1 MAYEV
6 ASVRLYGRPAGVLR
20 AAPDGKLEFEY
31 TRSWVKDHLAG
42 VTTAH
47 ALSFSLPV
55 RSEVYGWE
63 ATGPFFGGLL
73 PENVNNR
80 RALARRLR
88 IDSRDDFRLLIA
100 LGRDCPGALSIVDPE
115 EPLAPETR
123 IRPEYSVLDETELAE
138 LIEDLPARP
147 LFIDADGDLRLSL
160 AGVHDKAALLRVG
173 GKAAIPTGKT
183 PTTHILKVDINGLPD
198 SARVEN
204 YCLKLAAEL
213 GIDVPKSDIL
223 SARGIP
229 YLLLSRYDRVIGR
242 DESGQYLRRLHQ
254 EDFCQALG
262 RFPAQKYEKNGGL
275 SWTECFDLARRLA
288 DPGKSVDALLRRVI
302 FQYLIN
308 NPDAHAKNYALVY
321 GGSGVQI
328 SKLYDVNNAA
338 AFRSRFKETRPRM
351 AMSIGGELDPTKLT
365 LRHWAQFAEEVR
377 LRPEPVMEAL
387 SNMAIEM
394 PEKALALRE
403 SFKGTLADSDLLD
416 LVVEDVGL
424 RCSFVRSILNRA
436 EVSGRPRP
444 DSDFITPGGNY

>member
-1 MAYEV
+1 MI
-6 ASVRLYGRPAGVLR
+6 SVCSSLLVGIAR
-20 AAPDGKLEFEY
+20 APYRSSTPKSPSHQKRGSAPK
-31 TRSWVKDHLAG
+31 A
-42 VTTAH
+42 
-47 ALSFSLPV
+47 
-55 RSEVYGWE
+55 
-63 ATGPFFGGLL
+63 
-73 PENVNNR
+73 
-80 RALARRLR
+80 
-88 IDSRDDFRLLIA
+88 
-100 LGRDCPGALSIVDPE
+100 
-115 EPLAPETR
+115 
-123 IRPEYSVLDETELAE
+123 ELAQ

-160 AGVHDKAALLRVG
+160 AGVHDKAALLKVG

-204 YCLKLAAEL
+204 YCLKLAAEI

-242 DESGQYLRRLHQ
+242 DESGQYLRRVHQ

-262 RFPAQKYEKNGGL
+262 RFPAQKYEKDGGP

-302 FQYLIN
+302 FHYLIN

-321 GGSGVQI
+321 GGTGVQI

-377 LRPEPVMEAL
+377 LRPEPVMKAL
-387 SNMAIEM
+387 STMAIEM
-394 PEKALALRE
+394 PKKALALRK
-403 SFKGTLADSDLLD
+403 SFKDTLADSELLD

-424 RCSFVRSILNRA
+424 RCSIVGSLVDRVEA
-436 EVSGRPRP
+436 SGRPTTSL
-444 DSDFITPGGNY
+444 DLY